1 MKDNDNKE
9 ENNQYIKILTY
20 LVTISILVIFRYAI
34 YDVLNTLLVKPIFS
48 RVTSD
53 LFTSFC
59 IVIVLILITIHF
71 WKNKDHR
78 GIIKYALCFLIIY
91 SIIRFDDY
99 WSFTSTTY
107 PTLKYIELFAFTSLI
122 QLIRHSYLKSIEKLR
137 SNNNTTDGFI
147 EDNVIIDAAG
157 DSYERNQV
165 AEQIAKQIMLTA
177 NTKAF
182 AVGITGCYGSGK
194 SSFVNLIC
202 NSLKKNKVEDHIG
215 PSTSINKNNDEFK
228 PLIVFFNPWD
238 ANTAVDIHKYFFD
251 ELSINLAKENKTLSS
266 SLYNY
271 YRRLNNKDTMFGNL
285 LNNLRDATLFF
296 ERDLNDEK
304 KRINEMMVSFPRK
317 IIVVIDDL
325 DRLHNEEVLEVL
337 RLIRNTANFGNV
349 TYIVAYDRQYVES
362 AIQTINLNTSVNYLD
377 KIFQLEIALPKT
389 ENHLVTDALVENLKS
404 IIKEDDLK
412 YLKDNFIPLNFE
424 SGYEESISPLFNTHR
439 DIIRFVNS
447 FKLTYSLISNE
458 VDFAQLLYSQLLK
471 FKFPIAYDLLYEK
484 RSEILLSS
492 NDTFSYK
499 RDYELVKSEKSDNKA
514 YLLIDILDNKYNIA
528 DKKLIKSLL
537 HYLFDLN
544 LTVDSKDKIKSIKN
558 PAMFDLFFTNRI
570 SSIAISEH
578 AFREH
583 MLINT
588 KNAEAYVI
596 DQINRGLCKP
606 LCSRILKMEIIDFKS
621 KEIYETITNLLF
633 RFIAPE
639 LIKKDGLNAFNF
651 KKYTWTHFNKNQ
663 QIVAN
668 VYEDNYEDHTK
679 HLKHLFTQHI
689 SSYIFLAELARN
701 ILLEFENCIFIK
713 ESVLYEVQF
722 DCLVEGLQRSPKI
735 IPPEVVWMFWGI
747 RSYNVKINEKAEELN
762 DDQSWQIHQEAI
774 KIFKHNTNEKDLRHF
789 LRSLI
794 IRNMHSDDEYGLSEK
809 LIYDVFGDKDLF
821 TFHVANSITDDEI
834 KNEFLHFVKKYI
846 NNGKPY
852 VKYSFKYF
860 NLS

>member
-20 LVTISILVIFRYAI
+20 IITVSILVIFRYGI
-34 YDVLNTLLVKPIFS
+34 YDILDAVVVKPMLS
-48 RVTSD
+48 KVTSD

-59 IVIVLILITIHF
+59 GVILFSIITVHF
-71 WKNKDHR
+71 WNNKDHR
-78 GIIKYALCFLIIY
+78 GIIKYTLCSLLIY
-91 SIIRFDDY
+91 LIIRFDSY
-99 WSFTSTTY
+99 WSYTSTY
-107 PTLKYIELFAFTSLI
+107 SPTLKYIELFAFTSLI
-122 QLIRHSYLKSIEKLR
+122 LLMRHYYLKRSERLR
-137 SNNNTTDGFI
+137 SDNTAKDGFI

-194 SSFVNLIC
+194 SSFINLIC
-202 NSLKKNKVEDHIG
+202 NSLK
-215 PSTSINKNNDEFK
+215 NNELN
-228 PLIVFFNPWD
+228 PLTVYFNPWN
-238 ANTAVDIHKYFFD
+238 ANAVVDIHKYFFD

-296 ERDLNDEK
+296 ESDLNDEK

-389 ENHLVTDALVENLKS
+389 ENYLVTDALVENLKS
-404 IIKEDDLK
+404 IIKEDELK
-412 YLKDNFIPLNFE
+412 YLKDNFIHLNFE

-447 FKLTYSLISNE
+447 FKLTYSLISKE

-484 RSEILLSS
+484 RNEVLVSS
-492 NDTFSYK
+492 NNAFSYK
-499 RDYELVKSEKSDNKA
+499 QDYELVKSGKGDDNA
-514 YLLIDILDNKYNIA
+514 YLLIDLLDEKYNRV

-537 HYLFDLN
+537 HHLFDLN
-544 LTVDSKDKIKSIKN
+544 LTVDSKDKIKTIKN

-570 SSIAISEH
+570 SSIAISENL
-578 AFREH
+578 FRER
-583 MLINT
+583 MLLNT

-596 DQINRGLCKP
+596 DQLNRGLCKP

-633 RFIAPE
+633 RLIAPE

-651 KKYTWTHFNKNQ
+651 KKYIWTHFNKNQ
-663 QIVAN
+663 QIVEN
-668 VYEDNYEDHTK
+668 IYEDNYEDHTK
-679 HLKHLFTQHI
+679 HLKHLFTQI
-689 SSYIFLAELARN
+689 TSSYIFIGELARN
-701 ILLEFENCIFIK
+701 ILLQFENCIFNKKSIF
-713 ESVLYEVQF
+713 YEVQF

-747 RSYNVKINEKAEELN
+747 RSYDVKINEETEELN
-762 DDQSWQIHQEAI
+762 DDHSWQIHKEAI
-774 KIFKHNTNEKDLRHF
+774 EIFKHNTNEKDLRHF
-789 LRSLI
+789 LRSFI
-794 IRNMHSDDEYGLSEK
+794 SINMHSDDEYGLSEK
-809 LIYDVFGDKDLF
+809 LIYDVFGNKDLF
-821 TFHVANSITDDEI
+821 TFYVAKSNTDDEF
-834 KNEFLHFVKKYI
+834 KTEFLRFVKKYI

-852 VKYSFKYF
+852 VKYSFKFF

>member
-20 LVTISILVIFRYAI
+20 IIPVSIFVIFRYGI
-34 YDVLNTLLVKPIFS
+34 YDILDAVVVKPMLS
-48 RVTSD
+48 KVTSD

-59 IVIVLILITIHF
+59 GVIVFSIITVHF
-71 WKNKDHR
+71 WNNKDHR
-78 GIIKYALCFLIIY
+78 GIIKYTLCSLLIY
-91 SIIRFDDY
+91 LIIRFDSY
-99 WSFTSTTY
+99 WSYTSTY
-107 PTLKYIELFAFTSLI
+107 SPTLKYIELFAFTSLI
-122 QLIRHSYLKSIEKLR
+122 LLMRHYYLKRSERLR
-137 SNNNTTDGFI
+137 SDNTAKDGFI

-194 SSFVNLIC
+194 SSFINLIC
-202 NSLKKNKVEDHIG
+202 NSLK
-215 PSTSINKNNDEFK
+215 NNELN
-228 PLIVFFNPWD
+228 PLTVYFNPWN
-238 ANTAVDIHKYFFD
+238 ANAVVDIHKYFFD

-389 ENHLVTDALVENLKS
+389 ENYLVTDALVENLKS
-404 IIKEDDLK
+404 IIKEDELK
-412 YLKDNFIPLNFE
+412 YLKDNFIHLNFE

-447 FKLTYSLISNE
+447 LKLTYALISNE
-458 VDFAQLLYSQLLK
+458 IDFAQLLYSQLLK

-484 RSEILLSS
+484 RNEVLVSS
-492 NDTFSYK
+492 NNAFSYK
-499 RDYELVKSEKSDNKA
+499 KDYELVKSGKDDNNA
-514 YLLIDILDNKYNIA
+514 YLLIDLLDEKYNRV

-544 LTVDSKDKIKSIKN
+544 LTVDSKDKIKTIKN

-578 AFREH
+578 LFREH
-583 MLINT
+583 MLLNT

-596 DQINRGLCKP
+596 DQLNRGLCKP

-633 RFIAPE
+633 RLIAPE
-639 LIKKDGLNAFNF
+639 LIKKNGLNAFNF
-651 KKYTWTHFNKNQ
+651 KKYIWTHFNKNQ
-663 QIVAN
+663 QIVEN
-668 VYEDNYEDHTK
+668 IYEDNYEDHTK

-689 SSYIFLAELARN
+689 SSYIFLGELARN
-701 ILLEFENCIFIK
+701 ILLQFENCIFNKKSIF
-713 ESVLYEVQF
+713 YNVQF

-747 RSYNVKINEKAEELN
+747 RSYDVKINEETEELN
-762 DDQSWQIHQEAI
+762 DDHSWQIHKEAI
-774 KIFKHNTNEKDLRHF
+774 EIFKHNTNEKDLRHF

-794 IRNMHSDDEYGLSEK
+794 SINMHSDDEYGLSEK
-809 LIYDVFGDKDLF
+809 LIYDVFGNKDLF
-821 TFHVANSITDDEI
+821 TFYVAKSNTDDEF
-834 KNEFLHFVKKYI
+834 KTEFLRFVKKYI

-852 VKYSFKYF
+852 VKYSFKFF